1 MSFNMVADHA
11 VRSREN
17 DLIFTISKEAKE
29 AVIKNGVD
37 KVINST
43 MGVLLE
49 DNGDFV
55 AFKSV
60 YDELKSLD
68 NPSIAAYASIE
79 GDAPFLEAVT
89 KACFGE
95 CMPNAYI
102 KAVATPGGS
111 GAIHHS
117 ICDYTALG
125 DTVITSNWYWD
136 PYKTICEENLR
147 KLDTF
152 NLFNEN
158 NIFNMDSFKEKFTYY
173 LDKQKRLL
181 TILNTP
187 AHNPTGYTIT
197 DNEWDE
203 IIDIFK
209 EKAKDKSNKIIL
221 LVDVAYIDFC
231 EDSLGRRKFF
241 KKEKK

>member
-11 VRSREN
+11 VRKKEN

-29 AVIKNGVD
+29 AVIKNGAD

-60 YDELKSLD
+60 YDELKSLE
-68 NPSIAAYASIE
+68 NVSIAPYASIE

-89 KACFGE
+89 KACFGD
-95 CMPNAYI
+95 CFPNSYI

-117 ICDYTALG
+117 ICDYTNLG

-152 NLFNEN
+152 NLFDKDDNFDMN
-158 NIFNMDSFKEKFTYY
+158 SFREKFTYY

-187 AHNPTGYTIT
+187 AHNPTGYTIK
-197 DNEWDE
+197 DSEWDE
-203 IIDIFK
+203 
-209 EKAKDKSNKIIL
+209 
-221 LVDVAYIDFC
+221 
-231 EDSLGRRKFF
+231 
-241 KKEKK
+241 